1 MKKIMKSIMA
11 CSFMLMSS
19 VMSAEV
25 VTYDFTTPGEDGTIY
40 GFTLPTGSS
49 MGTTTNVLDSPM
61 LNGQC
66 KITITDINDPSSKSY
81 LAKFS
86 YKDEDTDTDIITY
99 YIAINTT
106 DKLTIESERTITK
119 IDFENFKG
127 TNFDKWT
134 TNVGTLSS
142 LSWEG
147 SSKIVEIYASE
158 ETVDVTRLSKIII
171 TLESSDTYTEVASA
185 TELAAVD
192 DGTNVVFTSETT
204 YIDQSQDGKYVIA
217 KSGEDIMY
225 FVGES
230 ALPTASKND
239 VISVGIKGK
248 STIINRI
255 PAIVVE
261 NGYSTYNPNEP
272 AEVSLDALDLSYI
285 GKLVAFNNVSIVSN
299 EGELQIPSTTN
310 PVTINNL
317 FLSEVSATSSSQR
330 ADVVGVLAAT
340 DKNYVIHPISVVEKI
355 YSGTEETIMPEAE
368 VSVSNG
374 NIMISGE
381 WNQADVYSI
390 DGKLIAHN
398 KKEVSAGRGVYLVVV
413 DGKNVAKVML
423 R

>member
-1 MKKIMKSIMA
+1 MKKILKSIMA

-25 VTYDFTTPGEDGTIY
+25 VTYDFTPDEDGKIY
-40 GFTLPTGSS
+40 GFDKPTGMSS
-49 MGTTTNVLDSPM
+49 GSTTKV
-61 LNGQC
+61 
-66 KITITDINDPSSKSY
+66 
-81 LAKFS
+81 
-86 YKDEDTDTDIITY
+86 
-99 YIAINTT
+99 T
-106 DKLTIESERTITK
+106 DKPMVNGSCILTIEGNDETKQYSFLVTNGTVYALTLLSENKLIIESERVITK
-119 IDFENFKG
+119 IEFDFITYDFS
-127 TNFDKWT
+127 TWT
-134 TNVGTLSS
+134 TTYGTLSS
-142 LSWEG
+142 TSWEG
-147 SSKIVEIYASE
+147 SSKRVEIFDGEQSPRI
-158 ETVDVTRLSKIII
+158 TKITI

-239 VISVGIKGK
+239 VISAGIKGK

-272 AEVSLDALDLSYI
+272 AEVSLDALNSSYI
-285 GKLVAFNNVSIVSN
+285 GKLVALNNVSIVSN

-374 NIMISGE
+374 NIIISGE

>member
-1 MKKIMKSIMA
+1 MKSIMA

-40 GFTLPTGSS
+40 GFTPPT
-49 MGTTTNVLDSPM
+49 D
-61 LNGQC
+61 
-66 KITITDINDPSSKSY
+66 KSNPTY
-81 LAKFS
+81 V
-86 YKDEDTDTDIITY
+86 TDTPMKNGACTLTMTDNGEYIKPRIQTNGSIIYLQVQSTG
-99 YIAINTT
+99 IFNFSATRN
-106 DKLTIESERTITK
+106 ITK
-119 IDFENFKG
+119 MEFELATSSLDG
-127 TNFDKWT
+127 WV
-134 TNVGTLSS
+134 TNVGTFYNGI
-142 LSWEG
+142 WEG
-147 SSKIVEIYASE
+147 SAREIVINCEETNQCYISKI
-158 ETVDVTRLSKIII
+158 TI

-204 YIDQSQDGKYVIA
+204 YIGQSEDGKYVIA
-217 KSGEDIMY
+217 KSGDGIMY

-239 VISVGIKGK
+239 VISAGIKGK

-272 AEVSLDALDLSYI
+272 TEVSLDALDLSYI
-285 GKLVAFNNVSIVSN
+285 GKLVALNNVSIVSN

-310 PVTINNL
+310 PVMINNL
-317 FLSEVSATSSSQR
+317 FLSEVSATNSSQR

-374 NIMISGE
+374 NIMILGE
-381 WNQADVYSI
+381 WNQSDVYSI

>member
-1 MKKIMKSIMA
+1 MKKILKSIMA

-40 GFTLPTGSS
+40 GFTLPTDKSKP
-49 MGTTTNVLDSPM
+49 TYVTNVPMVNGVCTLTMTDSS
-61 LNGQC
+61 
-66 KITITDINDPSSKSY
+66 DSY
-81 LAKFS
+81 GIKPRIQTTGEFTFLQLQQS
-86 YKDEDTDTDIITY
+86 
-99 YIAINTT
+99 AIFNFTA
-106 DKLTIESERTITK
+106 ERNITK
-119 IDFENFKG
+119 IEFTKWGNNDFIG
-127 TNFDKWT
+127 WVP
-134 TNVGTLSS
+134 NVGKITENI
-142 LSWEG
+142 WEG
-147 SSKIVEIYASE
+147 SDREIVISNVDGQPCYITKI
-158 ETVDVTRLSKIII
+158 TI
-171 TLESSDTYTEVASA
+171 TLESSDTYTVVASA

-239 VISVGIKGK
+239 VISAGIKGK

-285 GKLVAFNNVSIVSN
+285 GKLVAFNNVTIVSN

-310 PVTINNL
+310 TVTINNL

-368 VSVSNG
+368 VTVSNG
-374 NIMISGE
+374 NIIISGE

>member
-1 MKKIMKSIMA
+1 MKKILKSIMA
-11 CSFMLMSS
+11 CSFVLMSS

-25 VTYDFTTPGEDGTIY
+25 VTYDFTTPGGDGTIY
-40 GFTLPTGSS
+40 GFTLPTG
-49 MGTTTNVLDSPM
+49 TTSDKYTNVTGKQIV
-61 LNGQC
+61 NGIC
-66 KITITDINDPSSKSY
+66 TITVKDYSNIGTKSY
-81 LAKFS
+81 LSHYNTS
-86 YKDEDTDTDIITY
+86 YF
-99 YIAINTT
+99 
-106 DKLTIESERTITK
+106 LTIASGHKLIVESERAITK
-119 IDFENFKG
+119 IEFDFFAGSTFEGCSANTG
-127 TNFDKWT
+127 TISSNLW
-134 TNVGTLSS
+134 VGT
-142 LSWEG
+142 
-147 SSKIVEIYASE
+147 SKIVELYEIANAI
-158 ETVDVTRLSKIII
+158 RINKITI
-171 TLESSDTYTEVASA
+171 TLESSATYTEVASA

-217 KSGEDIMY
+217 KSGKDIMY

-239 VISVGIKGK
+239 VISAGIKGK

-310 PVTINNL
+310 TVTINNL

-368 VSVSNG
+368 VTVSNG
-374 NIMISGE
+374 NIIISGE